1 MNLYSLHMSLLHPFL
16 LMTICSVFGPP
27 LFHQEVFHFQLP
39 QIQSIHLKCLSSLFQ
54 PLLSRQVKLIELL
67 VKLRSYIHNSLR
79 PRLHEIGSKWDR
91 IHLDPI
97 HFLRSVY
104 TGSDP
109 ELFAF
114 TRDRIHLDFM
124 NSWQRSI
131 KHFLLF

>member
-1 MNLYSLHMSLLHPFL
+1 MGTRIQLSILFYDLL
-16 LMTICSVFGPP
+16 TI
-27 LFHQEVFHFQLP
+27 E
-39 QIQSIHLKCLSSLFQ
+39 INDNYM
-54 PLLSRQVKLIELL
+54 E
-67 VKLRSYIHNSLR
+67 LR
-79 PRLHEIGSKWDR
+79 PRLHGIGSKWDR

-124 NSWQRSI
+124 NS
-131 KHFLLF
+131 